1 MPNAT
6 KPVHH
11 TEKAKHIHDPA
22 LTVRRVMASI
32 VLIFL
37 SFLCL
42 FFFSLLIVT
51 ATHNTFP
58 IQQGFDPMPRGSF
71 ANNFYNTTHDANVPI
86 LTGLRN
92 SLIVSTANAALS
104 VYFSALTAYA
114 IYAYDFKFKK
124 AAFTII
130 LLIMTMPTQVSAL
143 GFLNLM
149 DSMHLTN
156 TLWPLILPSIAA
168 PTVFFFMKQYMDS
181 SLPRE
186 IIDAARI
193 DGSGEFNTFNRVILP
208 ILQPAMA
215 VQAIFSFVGAWNNYF
230 IPALII
236 NDAKWKTVPILV
248 AQLRSAD
255 FLKFDM
261 GKVYMAITI
270 AILPVIIVYLC
281 LSKYIVRGVALG
293 SVKG

>member
-6 KPVHH
+6 KPVQK

-22 LTVRRVMASI
+22 LTARRVIAYI
-32 VLIFL
+32 VLFFL

-42 FFFSLLIVT
+42 FFFYVLIVNS
-51 ATHNTFP
+51 THNNFT

-92 SLIVSTANAALS
+92 SLIVSAANAALS

-149 DSMHLTN
+149 DAMHLTN

-193 DGSGEFNTFNRVILP
+193 DGSGEFNTFNKVILP
-208 ILQPAMA
+208 ILKPAMA

-261 GKVYMAITI
+261 GKVYMAITV

>member
-22 LTVRRVMASI
+22 LTVRRVVAYI

-42 FFFSLLIVT
+42 FFFYVLIVN
-51 ATHNTFP
+51 ATHNNFT